1 MGFGPTHTF
10 LRGLA
15 GFAFESFWYKCEVLS
30 YDGSDP
36 EEVVPAE
43 GTPMIVV
50 ANHWN
55 SAADVAVLSIYF
67 PHYRKLH
74 YWAKST
80 LFAPGLPKKILLD
93 AGNLP
98 VDRKNKDNQKLFAS
112 TFDAFKDGEAVAVFG
127 EGGSETVPRLST
139 LKDGASWAALEYG
152 KNIRDPLTRRTLS
165 NGTYTDQ
172 EPQDVVICIAG
183 IGYSDKT
190 KYRSSAVM
198 EFGRKISVEPYM
210 EEFFIDP
217 KAAVKKLTAKI
228 SEELIKVTVN
238 APDWESRNAATMAR
252 KILWPD
258 DRKLPL
264 IHLRQVD
271 QSLID
276 LFASPTTSP
285 ALRRLKRLLNAYRD
299 TLQASSLSHLSLSSL
314 PLPAT
319 LDPSVPHPLPTRA
332 RVLSSI
338 LLSTLACLFRLPFFL
353 LPLIVHLPIYL
364 FTRYASSGALEEDQA
379 QNKVA
384 VGLVLALGVYAAFF
398 SVACALLW
406 VSLPYGGAILV
417 SLTGTICFVAY
428 HNRLVDNN
436 YRQFQRLWALW
447 RVLIGLWSP
456 VAHEEA
462 SHLLHSVHPS
472 LSTPFLSDQTGTDYE
487 DETDL
492 ANMSTSFTS
501 ANGTDSAGG
510 GSGSGRRS
518 RNAPPSPALFS
529 EADRLLGG
537 FDFGQHVSNST
548 DGGELPG
555 PRGPRRRR
563 SRARDIRRLL
573 ALRSETVAAL
583 REALFGPEEEDENGQ
598 VFERLPEAEAN
609 YDDRGREGSQSPSI
623 VATRQARKVGDK
635 IKEWGWASDHSTGG
649 VKLA

>member
-15 GFAFESFWYKCEVLS
+15 GFAFESFWYKCEVHAL
-30 YDGSDP
+30 DGADP
-36 EEVVPAE
+36 EQIVPTE

-98 VDRKNKDNQKLFAS
+98 VDRKTKDNQKLFAS
-112 TFDAFKDGEAVAVFG
+112 TFDAFKAGEAVAVFG
-127 EGGSETVPRLST
+127 EGGSETVPHLSE
-139 LKDGASWAALEYG
+139 LKDGASWAALEFA
-152 KNIRDPLTRRTLS
+152 KNIRDPNTRRTLS
-165 NGTYTDQ
+165 NGTFTDQ

-183 IGYSDKT
+183 IAYSDKT

-198 EFGRKISVEPYM
+198 EFGHNISVQPYV
-210 EEFFIDP
+210 EEFLTNP
-217 KAAVKKLTAKI
+217 KPAVKKLTARI
-228 SEELIKVTVN
+228 REELVKVTVN
-238 APDWESRNAATMAR
+238 APDWESRNAAVMAR

-264 IHLRQVD
+264 KHLREID

-276 LFASPTTSP
+276 LFAAPSASP

-299 TLQASSLSHLSLSSL
+299 TLAASSLAHLSLTAL

-319 LDPSVPHPLPTRA
+319 LDPSVPSPLPTRA

-338 LLSTLACLFRLPFFL
+338 LLSTLGCLLRLPFFL

-379 QNKVA
+379 QKKVA
-384 VGLVLALGVYAAFF
+384 IGLVVSLGMYAGFF
-398 SVACALLW
+398 GVACALLW
-406 VSLPYGGAILV
+406 VSLPYGIAIIVALA
-417 SLTGTICFVAY
+417 GTVAFVAY

-436 YRQFQRLWALW
+436 YRQFQRLLALW
-447 RVLIGLWSP
+447 RVLFGLWSP
-456 VAHEEA
+456 VAHDEA
-462 SHLLHSVHPS
+462 SHLLHSVRPRLPAAFQRHDP
-472 LSTPFLSDQTGTDYE
+472 DQSTDYE
-487 DETDL
+487 DATDL
-492 ANMSTSFTS
+492 ENLAASYSSATGSAGDS
-501 ANGTDSAGG
+501 ANGS
-510 GSGSGRRS
+510 RRS

-529 EADRLLGG
+529 EGDRLLGG
-537 FDFGQHVSNST
+537 GFDFAHTVET
-548 DGGELPG
+548 DGEGELPG
-555 PRGPRRRR
+555 PGGPTRRR

-583 REALFGPEEEDENGQ
+583 QNALFGPIDDDDEHAQ
-598 VFERLPEAEAN
+598 VVFERLPDAEQ
-609 YDDRGREGSQSPSI
+609 RGEGPSSTSGI
-623 VATRQARKVGDK
+623 GAGDATVRARAVGDK
-635 IKEWGWASDHSTGG
+635 LRGWGWTEGNGG
-649 VKLA
+649 VKLT

>member
-15 GFAFESFWYKCEVLS
+15 GFAFESFWYTCEVLS
-30 YDGSDP
+30 FDGNEP
-36 EEVVPAE
+36 EQVVPTE
-43 GTPMIVV
+43 GTPVIVV

-98 VDRKNKDNQKLFAS
+98 VDRKTKDNQKLFAA
-112 TFDAFKDGEAVAVFG
+112 TFDAFKHGEAVAVFG
-127 EGGSETVPRLST
+127 EGGSETVPHLSP

-152 KNIRDPLTRRTLS
+152 KNIRDPRTRSVLS
-165 NGTYTDQ
+165 DGSFTNK

-198 EFGRKISVEPYM
+198 EFGSKISVEPYM
-210 EEFFIDP
+210 EEFFVDP
-217 KAAVKKLTAKI
+217 KSAVKKLTAKI
-228 SEELIKVTVN
+228 TEELIKVTVN

-258 DRKLPL
+258 DRNLPL
-264 IHLRQVD
+264 VHLRQID

-276 LFASPTTSP
+276 LFAAPSPSP

-319 LDPSVPHPLPTRA
+319 LDPSVPQPLPTRA
-332 RVLSSI
+332 RVFTSI
-338 LLSTLACLFRLPFFL
+338 CLSTLACLLRLPFFL

-379 QNKVA
+379 QKKVA
-384 VGLVLALGVYAAFF
+384 VGLVLALGSYAAFF
-398 SVACALLW
+398 GVACALLW

-417 SLTGTICFVAY
+417 SLAGTICFVAY
-428 HNRLVDNN
+428 HNRLVDEN
-436 YRQFQRLWALW
+436 YRQFQRLLALW
-447 RVLIGLWSP
+447 RVLVGLWSP

-472 LSTPFLSDQTGTDYE
+472 LSSPFLSDQTNTDLE

-492 ANMSTSFTS
+492 GNMSASFTS
-501 ANGTDSAGG
+501 ANGSEGG
-510 GSGSGRRS
+510 NGGRRS

-537 FDFGQHVSNST
+537 FDFGHRET
-548 DGGELPG
+548 FDGGELPG

-563 SRARDIRRLL
+563 TRARDIRRLL

-598 VFERLPEAEAN
+598 VFERLPDSE
-609 YDDRGREGSQSPSI
+609 GGEGSRSPSI
-623 VATRQARKVGDK
+623 VASRQARQVGEQ
-635 IKEWGWASDHSTGG
+635 IKEWGWANDHGSGG

>member
-15 GFAFESFWYKCEVLS
+15 GFAFESFWYKCEVHS
-30 YDGSDP
+30 FDGKDP

-43 GTPMIVV
+43 GTPMIAV

-98 VDRKNKDNQKLFAS
+98 VDRKTKDNQKLFAS
-112 TFDAFKDGEAVAVFG
+112 TFDAFKCGEAVAVFG
-127 EGGSETVPRLST
+127 EGGSETVPHLSA

-152 KNIRDPLTRRTLS
+152 KNIRDPLTRRMLS
-165 NGTYTDQ
+165 DGTFTDK

-198 EFGRKISVEPYM
+198 EFGTKISIEPYM
-210 EEFFIDP
+210 EEFLVDP

-264 IHLRQVD
+264 THLRQID

-276 LFASPTTSP
+276 LFVSPSTSP

-314 PLPAT
+314 PLPST
-319 LDPSVPHPLPTRA
+319 LDPSVPNPLPTRA

-338 LLSTLACLFRLPFFL
+338 CLSTLACLLRLPFFL

-384 VGLVLALGVYAAFF
+384 IGLVLALGSYAAFF
-398 SVACALLW
+398 GVACALLW

-428 HNRLVDNN
+428 HNRLVDDN
-436 YRQFQRLWALW
+436 YRQFQRLLALW
-447 RVLIGLWSP
+447 RVLFGLWSP

-472 LSTPFLSDQTGTDYE
+472 LSTPFLSETNTDYE

-492 ANMSTSFTS
+492 GNMSASFTS
-501 ANGTDSAGG
+501 ANGASEGG
-510 GSGSGRRS
+510 GGGNRRT

-537 FDFGQHVSNST
+537 FDFGQHLSGSGNSGDT

-598 VFERLPEAEAN
+598 VFERLPETEE
-609 YDDRGREGSQSPSI
+609 GEGSQSPSTL
-623 VATRQARKVGDK
+623 ASRQARKVGDR
-635 IKEWGWASDHSTGG
+635 IKAWGWSSDQSSGGG

>member
-1 MGFGPTHTF
+1 MGFGPTHTL

-15 GFAFESFWYKCEVLS
+15 GFAFDSFWYKCEVHS
-30 YDGSDP
+30 FDGQDC

-98 VDRKNKDNQKLFAS
+98 VDRKTKDNQKLFAS
-112 TFDAFKDGEAVAVFG
+112 TFDAFKCGEAVAVFG
-127 EGGSETVPRLST
+127 EGGSETVPRLSA

-152 KNIRDPLTRRTLS
+152 KNIRDPVTRRVLS
-165 NGTYTDQ
+165 NGVYTDK

-198 EFGRKISVEPYM
+198 EFGQKISIEPYIQ
-210 EEFFIDP
+210 EFLHDP
-217 KAAVKKLTAKI
+217 KSAVKKLTAKI
-228 SEELIKVTVN
+228 TEELVKVTVN
-238 APDWESRNAATMAR
+238 APDWETRNAATMAR

-264 IHLRQVD
+264 THLRQID

-276 LFASPTTSP
+276 LFASCNTSP
-285 ALRRLKRLLNAYRD
+285 ALRRLRRLLNAYRD

-319 LDPSVPHPLPTRA
+319 LDPSVPNPLPTRA

-338 LLSTLACLFRLPFFL
+338 CLSTLACLLRLPFFL

-384 VGLVLALGVYAAFF
+384 IGLVLALGSYAAFF
-398 SVACALLW
+398 GVACALLW

-428 HNRLVDNN
+428 HNRLVDDN
-436 YRQFQRLWALW
+436 YRQFQRLLALW
-447 RVLIGLWSP
+447 RVLFGLWSP

-462 SHLLHSVHPS
+462 SHLLHSVHPA
-472 LSTPFLSDQTGTDYE
+472 LSSPYLSEANTDYE

-492 ANMSTSFTS
+492 GNMSASFTS
-501 ANGTDSAGG
+501 TNGVNEGNGA
-510 GSGSGRRS
+510 RRA

-537 FDFGQHVSNST
+537 FDFAQHLST
-548 DGGELPG
+548 SGDVNEGELPG

-583 REALFGPEEEDENGQ
+583 REALFGVEEEEDGHGP
-598 VFERLPEAEAN
+598 VFESLPGTMVGEAEA
-609 YDDRGREGSQSPSI
+609 EGSQSPTAS
-623 VATRQARKVGDK
+623 ATRQARLVGERIKV
-635 IKEWGWASDHSTGG
+635 WGWASDHGTGGG